1 MSAQT
6 SQTIL
11 ALLVSLILIF
21 VIHRLGREQ
30 RLSFRY
36 TVGWLALGTL
46 GIISGS
52 VVPFSVSLADKINLS
67 PAALLGSGA
76 ILLLIISCVQLSISI
91 SGMQEQ
97 IRRLAKESAYLRA
110 QLDEPSSNSPGN
122 A

>member
-11 ALLVSLILIF
+11 ALVVSLIFVF

-46 GIISGS
+46 GIISGL

-76 ILLLIISCVQLSISI
+76 ILLLIILCVQLSISI

-97 IRRLAKESAYLRA
+97 IRRLAEESAYLRA